1 MSMGKTKHRTSFA
14 LDEATA
20 ERIQRLARRW
30 GVSQAEV
37 VRRAVRLAADQ
48 SETEGSDVRERVA
61 RYRSSGRISQEQAD
75 EFLRQVAEDRASW
88 GRDR

>member
-1 MSMGKTKHRTSFA
+1 MIMNKTKYRTSFA
-14 LDEATA
+14 LDEATT
-20 ERIQRLARRW
+20 ERIQRLTRRW

-48 SETEGSDVRERVA
+48 SEKESSDVRERVA
-61 RYRSSGRISQEQAD
+61 RYRSSRRITAEQAN
-75 EFLRQVAEDRASW
+75 EFLQRVAEDRGSW